1 MNAGAFNRPGSLCA
15 IWRDLI
21 VLAKKNH
28 RLPDCQ
34 RELGWAVGLFR
45 SYFNWKWS
53 LFCFAGS
60 TVLLEGSGHSAQT
73 QTPPREAAFGIKWA
87 CLSPQTAANV
97 RAWENNELF
106 QEIYLFSFLT
116 PKLILR
122 NEICVCFSL
131 GMFEFTSPKSWG
143 TRSGRRC
150 LRLHMRWINLLFTS
164 LLTSFQK
171 RRELTTTKNH

>member
-1 MNAGAFNRPGSLCA
+1 MCHLKGPNCPCKEKSQVTRLSEGAQVS
-15 IWRDLI
+15 
-21 VLAKKNH
+21 
-28 RLPDCQ
+28 CQ
-34 RELGWAVGLFR
+34 PVQELL
-45 SYFNWKWS
+45 FNWKCV

-60 TVLLEGSGHSAQT
+60 TVLLDASGHSAQT
-73 QTPPREAAFGIKWA
+73 QTPPRKAAFGIKWA

-143 TRSGRRC
+143 TRSGRHC

-164 LLTSFQK
+164 LPTSFQK